1 MTTISELQRKLKTF
15 NTFAK
20 KTTGDASALQKKW
33 KSLFSESLSN
43 TSAITF
49 TKYYRDMRNS
59 AKQTTR
65 KQRGGMAPLN
75 YDMTPGANVSVYG
88 RFPVEVDTDMAS
100 IRDLDVYFSNSL
112 TTGCGTE
119 NSSLTVPVEMGSN
132 KVGGGKSR
140 KLRNVRKSRVNRK
153 TMRSGRKNSRRQ
165 RSTRRMRG
173 GDWWDYRPY
182 WASVP
187 PNPIQSMSQ
196 SWDGVTPPPSG
207 NPTNHQWQYLS
218 NGTTGT
224 INPGTTV
231 TDIKSNLSM
240 LANPAPWQK

>member
-1 MTTISELQRKLKTF
+1 MTTISELQRKLKAF

-20 KTTGDASALQKKW
+20 KTTGDETALQTKW
-33 KSLFSESLSN
+33 KSLFSEPLSN

-65 KQRGGMAPLN
+65 KQRGGMAPLT

-100 IRDLDVYFSNSL
+100 IRDLDVYFNNSL
-112 TTGCGTE
+112 TSGCGTE

-132 KVGGGKSR
+132 KVGGAKS
-140 KLRNVRKSRVNRK
+140 RKSRVNRK
-153 TMRSGRKNSRRQ
+153 TVRSARKNLRSRSLRN

-187 PNPIQSMSQ
+187 PNPLQSVSQ
-196 SWDGVTPPPSG
+196 SYAGVAPPPSG
-207 NPTNHQWQYLS
+207 DPTNHQWQYLTS
-218 NGTTGT
+218 GASG
-224 INPGTTV
+224 INPGMV
-231 TDIKSNLSM
+231 TDIKYNLSM
-240 LANPAPWQK
+240 LANPAPWQKS